1 MKKYILLLFTL
12 LSLSSLSA
20 QNTFQLWN
28 FNAKDGMEESIAK
41 LATEQFENANF
52 KSGGIQIERIEHGNN
67 PWSHR
72 IILFGEVGKIGR
84 VEGDLKE
91 FEWDLFRAKLDRF
104 ILEWGTSEAGRF
116 LSIEGGTWIDFPYV
130 QIYNLELD
138 NSSAFKSAHDKF
150 VKQTSKTRG
159 NRPIAFGT
167 YDIGGGNNS
176 HWVAIGAK
184 DFSDL
189 ISQKVINEGYKK
201 EWAEWRKNNGGAVSS
216 SNYSVR
222 VLGAFTNQ

>member
-1 MKKYILLLFTL
+1 MQPET
-12 LSLSSLSA
+12 
-20 QNTFQLWN
+20 
-28 FNAKDGMEESIAK
+28 
-41 LATEQFENANF
+41 
-52 KSGGIQIERIEHGNN
+52 
-67 PWSHR
+67 
-72 IILFGEVGKIGR
+72 
-84 VEGDLKE
+84 
-91 FEWDLFRAKLDRF
+91 
-104 ILEWGTSEAGRF
+104 
-116 LSIEGGTWIDFPYV
+116 DFPYV

-216 SNYSVR
+216 SNYSLR